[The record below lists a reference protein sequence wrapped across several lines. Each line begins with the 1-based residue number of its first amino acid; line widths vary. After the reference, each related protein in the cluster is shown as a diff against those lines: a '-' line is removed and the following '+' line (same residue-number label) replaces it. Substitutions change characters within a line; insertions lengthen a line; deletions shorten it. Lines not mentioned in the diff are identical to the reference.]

1 MNPNVTSYFYRPEM
15 PIHKAFPYLSLV
27 HKSDFLR
34 IYLMYNYGG
43 AYTDVKHFHYDIEP
57 YIQKLEDSPDDI
69 YAYGYPEIK

>member
-1 MNPNVTSYFYRPEM
+1 
-15 PIHKAFPYLSLV
+15 
-27 HKSDFLR
+27 
-34 IYLMYNYGG
+34 MYNYGG